1 MQERKKEIA
10 QKMDEFQAAI
20 GKTMDI
26 FGKENYGQMVTQWNF
41 TSLRQ
46 VLDGALGEFRRSIEG
61 IVQGYE
67 EELQKC
73 REDKKE
79 DKKEE

>member
-10 QKMDEFQAAI
+10 KKMNEFQAAI

-46 VLDGALGEFRRSIEG
+46 VLDGAVAELRRNVEG
-61 IVQGYE
+61 IIQGYE

-73 REDKKE
+73 REIE
-79 DKKEE
+79 VKKEE

>member
-10 QKMDEFQAAI
+10 QKMNEFQAAI

-46 VLDGALGEFRRSIEG
+46 VLDGAVAELRRNVEG
-61 IVQGYE
+61 IIQGYE

-73 REDKKE
+73 REIEVKKDE
-79 DKKEE
+79 

>member
-10 QKMDEFQAAI
+10 QKMNEFQAAI

-46 VLDGALGEFRRSIEG
+46 VLDGAVAELRRNVEG
-61 IVQGYE
+61 IIQGYE

-73 REDKKE
+73 REIE
-79 DKKEE
+79 VKKEE